1 MESTLLEHRS
11 IKLLLIDKVIG
22 DFFFFF
28 LDNQGQFVL
37 DNHSIRERILNR
49 SWSQLNITIFNKLK

>member
-22 DFFFFF
+22 DFFFF
-28 LDNQGQFVL
+28 GQSRTVCA
-37 DNHSIRERILNR
+37 NHSIRERILNR

>member
-22 DFFFFF
+22 DFFFFWIIK
-28 LDNQGQFVL
+28 DNL
-37 DNHSIRERILNR
+37 CLTIILYVNVY
-49 SWSQLNITIFNKLK
+49 

>member
-22 DFFFFF
+22 DFFFF

>member
-22 DFFFFF
+22 DFFF
-28 LDNQGQFVL
+28 GQSRTVCA
-37 DNHSIRERILNR
+37 NHSIRERILNR

>member
-22 DFFFFF
+22 DFF